1 MPSGYRYVMIIL
13 PSNQLGRVTGI
24 DHERVTGIGRC
35 HDYLHQ
41 AQIFG
46 THRLYLWGKHP
57 ELFSCNGMIT

>member
-1 MPSGYRYVMIIL
+1 MTVRVRFR
-13 PSNQLGRVTGI
+13 QDHLGFFQVGNFGI